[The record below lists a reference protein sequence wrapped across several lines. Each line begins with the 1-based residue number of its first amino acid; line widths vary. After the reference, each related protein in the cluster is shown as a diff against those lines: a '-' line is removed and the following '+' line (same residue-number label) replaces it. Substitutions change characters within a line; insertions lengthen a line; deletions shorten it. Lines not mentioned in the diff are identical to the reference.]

1 MTADLKGYL
10 REKAKDTVKSNVV
23 SLKVILEKAE
33 FFSTRELKIRF
44 LKTVS
49 YLKTGYVEHS

>member
-10 REKAKDTVKSNVV
+10 REKAKDTLKSNVV

-33 FFSTRELKIRF
+33 VFFNQRTQNTISQDSILFENR
-44 LKTVS
+44 VC
-49 YLKTGYVEHS
+49 